1 MTVGAIT
8 RRRVLGATAATLVA
22 LQTPR
27 ALAHRA
33 HVVLTRVTANVAA
46 KRWEF
51 EHSIHYHDAALAL
64 LQWTRDVAVTPMT
77 TAGRARLLL
86 EIERRVRWSD
96 ARGIALEPTAV
107 GGESTGDTVVLFQ
120 EMPAPDTV
128 GDFSVESTLL
138 QDVFADE
145 SHTINLELAAPYRTF
160 KLDARRRKVTFAV
173 G

>member
-1 MTVGAIT
+1 MC
-8 RRRVLGATAATLVA
+8 
-22 LQTPR
+22 
-27 ALAHRA
+27 
-33 HVVLTRVTANVAA
+33 
-46 KRWEF
+46 
-51 EHSIHYHDAALAL
+51 S
-64 LQWTRDVAVTPMT
+64 
-77 TAGRARLLL
+77 
-86 EIERRVRWSD
+86 SD
-96 ARGIALEPTAV
+96 LARGIALEPTAV

-120 EMPAPDTV
+120 EMPAPDTG